1 MWHQN
6 FFRVKARVPGL
17 EFELVADDGGV
28 AYRGLV
34 SDVCGVADG
43 GCVADV
49 GEVPDLR
56 RVADI
61 REISHLR
68 LIPHIGDIPDVRDV
82 SDIRKIADVR
92 DVSDIRKI
100 ADIRKVPHVG
110 RISDERG
117 VADGSGIPDSRGI
130 PDRSRIPDIRRIA
143 DRRGV
148 PHVRRIA
155 DVGRI
160 AHESGIAVV
169 VARII
174 PRIHGGR
181 DKREHQEHADEEYFS
196 HTVLLL
202 ECPDKVRFE
211 NVTRA
216 LPRQRVASDEGKL
229 RPLCGRKVD
238 GRVAHVNTA
247 HGYHVVEVRALPP
260 FRLSYQGDGVAR
272 RKFRHAIERLV
283 HLIAYDRHSRVVTED
298 EDVPSL
304 PEPRGVGIT
313 NGSLL
318 QIFVQHG
325 KVAAFYI
332 LHREVETDRGDDD
345 AHGQHRLRVLSRYRL
360 GAFGF
365 AELGQIREGDRIGP
379 APGPVEVTRYEPDG
393 IRRREREEEYDNG
406 GGQKHRH
413 RRLLALLA

>member
-49 GEVPDLR
+49 CEVTDLR

-61 REISHLR
+61 REISYLR

-82 SDIRKIADVR
+82 S
-92 DVSDIRKI
+92 
-100 ADIRKVPHVG
+100 
-110 RISDERG
+110 
-117 VADGSGIPDSRGI
+117 
-130 PDRSRIPDIRRIA
+130 DIRRIA

-160 AHESGIAVV
+160 AHEGRIAVV

-196 HTVLLL
+196 HIILLL